1 MSADL
6 SSLESTTAS
15 DISAFVATARQSA
28 AALIATASLAVQKL
42 LAQAAG
48 DVVPALTEAEAAAI
62 PFIAS
67 KAGPFATVISAFAAA
82 ATASSGPLN
91 TAISSEV
98 STGLALADAE
108 ISHLASSLGADVD
121 VTPPAVAVPE
131 AKWFEFGRTDEP
143 GASVAVDSAPTLVSI
158 ATSASPATVT
168 SGFISVGTIVTTPT
182 SVAPSGAAPEP
193 TY

>member
-28 AALIATASLAVQKL
+28 AALIATASAAVQKL
-42 LAQAAG
+42 LGQAAG

-91 TAISSEV
+91 TAISPEV

-108 ISHLASSLGADVD
+108 ISHLASSLGADV
-121 VTPPAVAVPE
+121 TPTTVAVPE
-131 AKWFEFGRTDEP
+131 EKWFEFGRTDEP
-143 GASVAVDSAPTLVSI
+143 GATVAVDSAPTLASI
-158 ATSASPATVT
+158 ATSAFPATVT
-168 SGFISVGTIVTTPT
+168 SGFISVGTIATTT
-182 SVAPSGAAPEP
+182 SVAADEMLYLGS
-193 TY
+193 T